1 MKIKSKVVTVVTAKF
16 SDEEVNLMISLGRHC
31 LRPENSITDALV
43 EVFGYDQGHQMAQ
56 ILINLAE
63 GFAPKN
69 NA

>member
-16 SDEEVNLMISLGRHC
+16 SDEEVNLMISLGWQAGN
-31 LRPENSITDALV
+31 PENSITNALV
-43 EVFGYDQGHQMAQ
+43 EVFGYDQGHQMTQ

-63 GFAPKN
+63 GFAPKS

>member
-1 MKIKSKVVTVVTAKF
+1 MKIKAKVVTVVTAKF

-43 EVFGYDQGHQMAQ
+43 EVFDYNRGQQMAR
-56 ILINLAE
+56 ILVDLAE
-63 GFAPKN
+63 GFAPKS

>member
-16 SDEEVNLMISLGRHC
+16 TDEEVNLMTSMGSHC
-31 LRPENSITDALV
+31 RRPSNSITDALV
-43 EVFGYDQGHQMAQ
+43 EVFGYDQGLQMAQ

-63 GFAPKN
+63 GFSPKS